1 VAALVIVIASILILA
16 LLDLVALRCGV
27 DSRESSDPRTRTSSI
42 GSVLR

>member
-16 LLDLVALRCGV
+16 LLDLAALRCGV
-27 DSRESSDPRTRTSSI
+27 DSRESSDPRTSSI